1 MSTDEGQLHIPLAE
15 NLSALH
21 EVDHPW
27 DVYALLHSVRESKTK
42 TGDPYLSL
50 RLVDLSASLD
60 AKIWANSRQAL
71 QAAKAAEPNTFVKLR
86 GTFEVYNGKPQMN
99 ITQLRTLKDGEQHA
113 GFDPSQIIDPALA
126 AVEDLVCQTLV
137 IDIETVPAY
146 ARDAMPESVNDALV
160 KFAQRKDPAASDDVL
175 DARVGMSMGLS
186 PLFGKVISLAIG
198 DGDAP
203 DGDVHVLAVPNEQFP
218 VEAAPDWVRFMSEAD
233 LLRSFWALAS
243 KAETVVTFNG
253 KGFDIPFLV
262 GRSLVH
268 GIPARCDLMSQRY
281 GSLKPHLDLFDLLKQ
296 SDKAPSKLD
305 VICWA
310 LGIESPKGDMDGS
323 KVAPAYAR
331 GEILKI
337 AEYNRHDVRATGEV
351 FRKLRDHVLRFRK
364 DWS

>member
-1 MSTDEGQLHIPLAE
+1 MNTDEGQLHIPLAE

-21 EVDHPW
+21 EADHPW
-27 DVYALLHSVRESKTK
+27 DVYALLQSAREGKTK
-42 TGDPYLSL
+42 SGEPFLTLT
-50 RLVDLSASLD
+50 LVDLSTTLE
-60 AKIWANSRQAL
+60 AKIWANSRQAM

-86 GTFEVYNGKPQMN
+86 GTFEPYNGKPQLN
-99 ITQLRTLKDGEQHA
+99 VSQLRTLKDGEEHA
-113 GFDPSQIIDPALA
+113 GFDQAQIIDPALA
-126 AVEDLVCQTLV
+126 AVEDLVCQRLV

-146 ARDAMPESVNDALV
+146 DRDALPESVEDALV
-160 KFAQRKDPAASDDVL
+160 KFAQRKEPASSDDVL
-175 DARVGMSMGLS
+175 DARIGMAMGLS
-186 PLFGKVISLAIG
+186 PLFGKVISIALG

-203 DGDVHVLAVPNEQFP
+203 DGDVKVIAVPNEKFP
-218 VEAAPDWVRFMSEAD
+218 VEAPPDWVRFMSEAD

-253 KGFDIPFLV
+253 KNFDIPFLV

-268 GIPARCDLMSQRY
+268 GIPARCDLLSQRY
-281 GSLKPHLDLFDLLKQ
+281 ALKPHLDLFDLLKH
-296 SDKAPSKLD
+296 SDKAPSKLE

-337 AEYNRHDVRATGEV
+337 AEYNRHDVRATGQV